1 MTLFCVECFFR
12 ILRGNILMGTIPKE
26 IGKLKKLKILD
37 LGNNH
42 LTGSIPA
49 EIGKLSSIR
58 TM

>member
-1 MTLFCVECFFR
+1 M
-12 ILRGNILMGTIPKE
+12 LRGNILMGTIPKE

-42 LTGSIPA
+42 LTGPIPA